1 MVYWYW
7 FDYIYYT
14 LLEYI
19 VVTGQDVVH
28 MANIIIMT
36 FYDIGHDTYVVS
48 GLSPLSPSTIIKK
61 IIKIIITVQLSFFT
75 DFSSTLVGQC
85 LEKPRMLLNIYGYG
99 EFIASLRF
107 VLEPST
113 KAVFIFL

>member
-1 MVYWYW
+1 
-7 FDYIYYT
+7 
-14 LLEYI
+14 
-19 VVTGQDVVH
+19 
-28 MANIIIMT
+28 MANIVIMI
-36 FYDIGHDTYVVS
+36 FYEFIHDTYVVS
-48 GLSPLSPSTIIKK
+48 GLSPISPSTIIKK

>member
-1 MVYWYW
+1 MAPGVYDRQSGWEGHMVYWYW

-48 GLSPLSPSTIIKK
+48 GLSPLSPSTII
-61 IIKIIITVQLSFFT
+61 
-75 DFSSTLVGQC
+75 
-85 LEKPRMLLNIYGYG
+85 
-99 EFIASLRF
+99 
-107 VLEPST
+107 
-113 KAVFIFL
+113 